1 MKEVSRMK
9 YVLSVTTATLFMIFL
24 SNSSVAE
31 NDSRQIVKFPEM
43 MQQHMLAN
51 MRDHLEAINEILLY
65 IGNDELDKAAE
76 VAEKRLGMSAM
87 DLHGA
92 KHQAKLMP
100 EGMRKSGSRMH
111 HAASRFALK
120 AEEGEPLAAYKSL
133 QEITNACVA
142 CHAAYRVN

>member
-1 MKEVSRMK
+1 MDNKPEFRPH
-9 YVLSVTTATLFMIFL
+9 T
-24 SNSSVAE
+24 
-31 NDSRQIVKFPEM
+31 EM
-43 MQQHMLAN
+43 MQHMMAN
-51 MRDHLEAINEILLY
+51 MRGHLEAINEILLY

-76 VAEKRLGMSAM
+76 IAEKRLGMSAL

-92 KHQAKLMP
+92 KHQAKFMP
-100 EGMRKSGSRMH
+100 EGMRKFGTDMH